1 MNSSR
6 SQCSDSLKQLLMAHG
21 ASRVAI
27 ASVAPVSDWAQRIYD
42 RWLASGRHAAMGYL
56 ENYPDIRSNPALLMP
71 GAKSIICCAFTFH
84 PAPEGMSAHIAAY
97 ALGTDYHLV
106 VRERLEAAASRIRD
120 LYGGETRVCVDTA
133 PLRERY
139 WAMQSGLGFIG
150 INNYLII
157 PAIGSYLFLGEII
170 STVSFP
176 ADKPLN
182 SDCGRCGRCVKAC
195 PTGALHPDGS
205 VDARKCLSYLTIE
218 HRGDFPPGTDLHG
231 TLYGCDICAAVCPH
245 NANAAHNEVLPEL
258 LPRPAL
264 LTLTH
269 EECRNMTQQQF
280 STLFRHSAIKR
291 TKLAGLIRNA
301 THLP

>member
-218 HRGDFPPGTDLHG
+218 HRGDFPPAQTFTAPSMDA
-231 TLYGCDICAAVCPH
+231 TYARQCAPIT
-245 NANAAHNEVLPEL
+245 PM
-258 LPRPAL
+258 PPTMKFSPSYSPAPL
-264 LTLTH
+264 
-269 EECRNMTQQQF
+269 C
-280 STLFRHSAIKR
+280 
-291 TKLAGLIRNA
+291 
-301 THLP
+301 